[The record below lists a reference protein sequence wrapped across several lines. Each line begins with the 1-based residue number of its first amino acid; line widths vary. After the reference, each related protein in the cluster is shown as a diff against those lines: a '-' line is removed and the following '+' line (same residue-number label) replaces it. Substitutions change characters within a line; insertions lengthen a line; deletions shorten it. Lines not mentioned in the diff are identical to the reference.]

1 MLAANTPGLLALL
14 FILAMVWL
22 RTRLHYPRAPGQ
34 RLRLT
39 RAGAGYFG
47 ALVCLLAVGWFA
59 APALAQRF
67 GLAPT
72 LNVSFAQTVWF
83 VVVYASFIAVHRLLK
98 ARDIA
103 VFSTSVA

>member
-1 MLAANTPGLLALL
+1 MLAANVPGLLALL

-22 RTRLHYPRAPGQ
+22 RTRLHYPRSPGQ

-39 RAGAGYFG
+39 RSGVGYFG
-47 ALVCLLAVGWFA
+47 ALVCLLAVGWLV
-59 APALAQRF
+59 APALAQHF

-72 LNVSFAQTVWF
+72 LSASLAQTVWF
-83 VVVYASFIAVHRLLK
+83 VVVYATFIAVHRALK